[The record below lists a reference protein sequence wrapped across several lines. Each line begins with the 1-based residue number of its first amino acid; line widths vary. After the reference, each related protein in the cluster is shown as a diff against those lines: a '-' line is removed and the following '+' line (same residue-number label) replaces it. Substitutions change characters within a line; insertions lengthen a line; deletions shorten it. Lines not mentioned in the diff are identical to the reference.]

1 LSSQA
6 TRKDSDNRIK
16 LLKDQL
22 TVFSS
27 DEAQLNKLVDWL
39 EGVNQDL
46 LSFVI
51 TPSQSWEVLKLYFI
65 SPNVDEA
72 KKWDIFKDVEFQYP
86 GIKAELVKNT
96 CTTLLADANKM

>member
-51 TPSQSWEVLKLYFI
+51 TPSQSWEVIKLYFI
-65 SPNVDEA
+65 SPNVD
-72 KKWDIFKDVEFQYP
+72 
-86 GIKAELVKNT
+86 
-96 CTTLLADANKM
+96 